1 MNVTKEYIK
10 WSSST
15 VEIKHLF
22 EFTIEKALKKRTV
35 NTCIE
40 KNLVVCYC
48 RNKKKG
54 HHAWK
59 RDMASDYLL

>member
-54 HHAWK
+54 HHA
-59 RDMASDYLL
+59 